1 MAAGR
6 ERDRQQEQREREWLL
21 LESLCAPRTTVTTA
35 EVSHVMSLRE
45 EMPDTFGEL
54 AQQYG
59 GLMDRVLE
67 QRVYKVEHRVSEGLR
82 LLAEELGL
90 VKAGPR
96 DVIEMHATVLKTK
109 VRGALPQKADVY
121 AEEGR
126 LAVLELMGYLV
137 SYYRRQ
143 CLGVGEPH
151 AAEAEVSVSPGN

>member
-1 MAAGR
+1 
-6 ERDRQQEQREREWLL
+6 
-21 LESLCAPRTTVTTA
+21 
-35 EVSHVMSLRE
+35 
-45 EMPDTFGEL
+45 MPDTLGEL

-67 QRVYKVEHRVSEGLR
+67 QRVYKVQHHASEGMR
-82 LLAEELGL
+82 LLAEELGF

-96 DVIEMHATVLKTK
+96 DVIEMHTTVLKTK
-109 VRGALPQKADVY
+109 VCGALPQKADVY

-126 LAVLELMGYLV
+126 LMILELMGHLV

-143 CLGVGEPH
+143 CLGIGAPH